1 MEAGD
6 KVSTGVL
13 FICPGV
19 RWCDKKCRDMRWSIL
34 NHSEPHTHNPNC
46 DGEIMCPG
54 KCIPFAGARSIYEF
68 DIIGVLQESGLDP
81 SHIKITRATLH
92 LECGSGVESEGK
104 NKK

>member
-1 MEAGD
+1 
-6 KVSTGVL
+6 
-13 FICPGV
+13 
-19 RWCDKKCRDMRWSIL
+19 
-34 NHSEPHTHNPNC
+34 
-46 DGEIMCPG
+46 MCPG

-104 NKK
+104 EKERSPWLIQVIS